1 MKMPTYEQ
9 LRKRCLA
16 AVSDEV
22 DKREGSL
29 IDTAIAPVCAEL
41 AAAYVNLENY
51 FDLLFPDTSEG
62 EYLERIGTLYGVTR
76 KEASPAA
83 LRAGFTGQDGQP
95 FDPPAG
101 MRFSI
106 GEVYYIL
113 TACKDG
119 SGTLVCETPG
129 EIGNQL
135 GEVLPGD
142 YLTGFGKAEAVE
154 ILTPGENREDDAS
167 MRERILELLAYPA
180 FGGNVSDYKEKVRTV
195 PGVGGV
201 RVEPVFLGGGT
212 VGVQV
217 LGSDLMPAGDT
228 LISAVQSMLV
238 PNEDGDGLGM
248 APIGHLVMVYPPSAD
263 EIDITAKVTANIDL
277 AQAKQNAVD
286 AVEQYLLSLRKSWED
301 GNPIVRLSG
310 VIAAISQAEGILDVE
325 DLTLNGGTAN
335 IECEGIPVAGKLS
348 FSMYG
353 AVI

>member
-1 MKMPTYEQ
+1 MNMPTYEE
-9 LRKRCLA
+9 LRERCLA
-16 AVSDEV
+16 AIPDEV

-76 KEASPAA
+76 GEASPAS
-83 LRAGFTGQDGQP
+83 LRAEFTGQDEQP
-95 FDPPAG
+95 FDPPVG

-113 TACKDG
+113 TECRDG

-195 PGVGGV
+195 PGVDGV
-201 RVEPVFLGGGT
+201 RVEPVFLGAGT

-217 LGSDLMPAGDT
+217 LGSDMMPAGEA
-228 LISAVQSMLV
+228 LLNAVQTLLV
-238 PNEDGDGLGM
+238 PYEDGDGLGM
-248 APIGHLVMVYPPSAD
+248 APIGHLVMVYPPSTD
-263 EIDITAKVTANIDL
+263 EINIIAKVTTNIDL
-277 AQAKQNAVD
+277 AQARQNAID
-286 AVEQYLLSLRKSWED
+286 AVNQYLLSLRKSWED
-301 GNPIVRLSG
+301 GNPIVRFSG
-310 VIAAISQAEGILDVE
+310 VIAAITQAEGILDVE
-325 DLTLNGGTAN
+325 NMTINDGTEN

-348 FSMYG
+348 FSMYS
-353 AVI
+353 AAM